1 MEINN
6 WGELNMGDVYLE
18 NESEKVAVIARR
30 SASGQ
35 STRVATVYL
44 MTDGWHAK
52 SADLH
57 TRHAWSGPYGSPD
70 EALASFAM
78 PVSA

>member
-1 MEINN
+1 M
-6 WGELNMGDVYLE
+6 GEVYLE
-18 NESEKVAVIARR
+18 TESDKVAVIIRNTVA
-30 SASGQ
+30 GEPV
-35 STRVATVYL
+35 RVATIYL

-57 TRHAWSGPYGSPD
+57 TRHAWSGPFVSPA
-70 EALASFAM
+70 EALASFAL

>member
-1 MEINN
+1 MDINN
-6 WGELNMGDVYLE
+6 WGVNMGEVYLE
-18 NESEKVAVIARR
+18 SEGEKVAVIARKVG
-30 SASGQ
+30 AGQ
-35 STRVATVYL
+35 PVRVATVYL

-57 TRHAWSGPYGSPD
+57 TRHAWSGPYGSPA

-78 PVSA
+78 PISA

>member
-1 MEINN
+1 M
-6 WGELNMGDVYLE
+6 GEVYLE
-18 NESEKVAVIARR
+18 SEGEKVAVIVRKVG
-30 SASGQ
+30 SGQ
-35 STRVATVYL
+35 PVRVATVYL

-57 TRHAWSGPYGSPD
+57 TRHAWSGPYGSPA

-78 PVSA
+78 PISA

>member
-1 MEINN
+1 M
-6 WGELNMGDVYLE
+6 GEVYLE
-18 NESEKVAVIARR
+18 TESDKVAVIVRNTGA
-30 SASGQ
+30 GEPV
-35 STRVATVYL
+35 RVATVYL

-57 TRHAWSGPYGSPD
+57 TRHAWSGPYVSPA
-70 EALASFAM
+70 EALAVFSM